1 MVAGKPQTRCAG
13 PISGD
18 HLGVSFLPLPLQSIS
33 LNTATPFPWIGPTAA
48 ENVRTGFRSI
58 FENAPLPAAR
68 CNPQGEIIEM
78 NSAFAHALQAGLA
91 DQRALRLTDLVA
103 PDDREATESLLHN
116 LLDCTCDTIRLAGRK
131 TAKNGQGGRAVTN
144 WMAWR
149 LPGSGEE
156 PNHALLIAEPDRHS
170 SPHEEG
176 LLQAQTGEAVGRL
189 AGGIVHDFNNFQS
202 GVMLYCDLLL
212 TSLDSCDRRR
222 RYVDEIRSATMQASG
237 LVQQLLVFARP
248 QASPVRALCLNQ
260 IVQALQDLL
269 TRLIGE
275 NIVLELSL
283 DPDLG
288 PVTIDQAQAQQIFL
302 NLVLNARGVLP
313 NGGGLVVKTT
323 NGQFQNIPGPE
334 RVGPAPA
341 FPDVVIPHS
350 DTSRYVPYN
359 ISGIQ
364 EGITLMTSAAVSPM
378 IALPQS
384 MAANFLNLLIVD
396 DERSIR
402 EACREVARS
411 LGFVA
416 HVADS
421 AEHAYRLLQTQ
432 SIDAVLLDLQLPGAG
447 GLEVLRQ
454 IKSQRP
460 EALVIVVTGYG
471 TDQSAVQAM
480 KHGAYEYVTK
490 PFSIDQLKLLL
501 DRVSN
506 HLKLK
511 TENRILREKLKS
523 KQGFGGLVGRAPE
536 MEKLYRIISKAAN
549 STHPVLILGESGT
562 GKEMVARSIHYSGP
576 FRDRPFIPI
585 DCGSLVPTL
594 IESEL
599 FGYVRGAFTGANQA
613 KDGLLA
619 IAEGGT
625 VFLDEVGELPVDLQS
640 KLLRAIQEKEI
651 RPVGSTRRIP
661 INVRILAATNRDL
674 EQAVTEGAF
683 RRDLYFRL
691 NVLSLRIPPL
701 RERRE
706 DIPLLTAHFMERAS
720 RASAQEKILSDEAIK
735 VMLAYDWPG
744 NVRELENCLERTC
757 AFTSGPLIHV
767 LDLPP
772 AIASTAIVTPGNGNG
787 NGHHKIVTIAELEK
801 HTILSAIAE
810 LNGDKLQ
817 AARLLGIGKT
827 TLYRKLKDY
836 AANA

>member
-1 MVAGKPQTRCAG
+1 M
-13 PISGD
+13 
-18 HLGVSFLPLPLQSIS
+18 
-33 LNTATPFPWIGPTAA
+33 
-48 ENVRTGFRSI
+48 
-58 FENAPLPAAR
+58 
-68 CNPQGEIIEM
+68 M
-78 NSAFAHALQAGLA
+78 
-91 DQRALRLTDLVA
+91 
-103 PDDREATESLLHN
+103 
-116 LLDCTCDTIRLAGRK
+116 
-131 TAKNGQGGRAVTN
+131 
-144 WMAWR
+144 
-149 LPGSGEE
+149 
-156 PNHALLIAEPDRHS
+156 
-170 SPHEEG
+170 
-176 LLQAQTGEAVGRL
+176 
-189 AGGIVHDFNNFQS
+189 
-202 GVMLYCDLLL
+202 
-212 TSLDSCDRRR
+212 
-222 RYVDEIRSATMQASG
+222 
-237 LVQQLLVFARP
+237 
-248 QASPVRALCLNQ
+248 
-260 IVQALQDLL
+260 
-269 TRLIGE
+269 
-275 NIVLELSL
+275 
-283 DPDLG
+283 
-288 PVTIDQAQAQQIFL
+288 
-302 NLVLNARGVLP
+302 
-313 NGGGLVVKTT
+313 
-323 NGQFQNIPGPE
+323 
-334 RVGPAPA
+334 
-341 FPDVVIPHS
+341 
-350 DTSRYVPYN
+350 
-359 ISGIQ
+359 
-364 EGITLMTSAAVSPM
+364 SAAISPS
-378 IALPQS
+378 IPTPQIL
-384 MAANFLNLLIVD
+384 AANFLNLLIVD

-402 EACREVARS
+402 EACREVALS
-411 LGFVA
+411 LGFIA

-421 AEHAYRLLQTQ
+421 AEHAYRLLQ
-432 SIDAVLLDLQLPGAG
+432 SHSMDAVLLDLRLPGAS

-454 IKSQRP
+454 IKAQRP

-471 TDQSAVQAM
+471 TVQSAVQAM

-490 PFSIDQLKLLL
+490 PFSIDELKLLL

-536 MEKLYRIISKAAN
+536 MEKLYRIIAKAAN
-549 STHPVLILGESGT
+549 GSHPVLILGESGT
-562 GKEMVARSIHYSGP
+562 GKEMVARSIHYSGN
-576 FRDRPFIPI
+576 FRDKPFIPV

-674 EQAVTEGAF
+674 ELAVTGGAF

-706 DIPLLTAHFMERAS
+706 DIPVLIAHFMERAS
-720 RASAQEKILSDEAIK
+720 RASGQEKILSDEALK

-767 LDLPP
+767 ADLPP
-772 AIASTAIVTPGNGNG
+772 AIGRTAIVAPSNGNG
-787 NGHHKIVTIAELEK
+787 NGHSKIVPMAELERL
-801 HTILSAIAE
+801 TILGAIAE

-827 TLYRKLKDY
+827 TL
-836 AANA
+836 